1 MARLT
6 DVKLGYRAL
15 LPGDLMFYDG
25 DRDGTVDHVDVFVG
39 NGWSLDSSSSV
50 GGVTLMW
57 VKTGWYR
64 DHFVHGRRVLPAPA
78 P

>member
-1 MARLT
+1 MTQKRLP
-6 DVKLGYRAL
+6 YANL

-25 DRDGTVDHVDVFVG
+25 DLDGTVDHVDVFVG
-39 NGWSLDSSSSV
+39 NGWALDSGSSV

-64 DHFVHGRRVLPAPA
+64 DHFVHGRRVLPLPK

>member
-6 DVKLGYRAL
+6 DDRLNYGEL
-15 LPGDLMFYDG
+15 LPGDLMFFDG
-25 DRDGTVDHVDVFVG
+25 DGDGTVDHVDVFVG

-64 DHFVHGRRVLPAPA
+64 QHFVHGRRVLPAPA